1 MHDRLHLARVV
12 RRATADCPPAEVP
25 RRLCEALS
33 RGLPVDAVTMSLLTD
48 TPSRQLLCASND
60 MARALEEVQF
70 TVVEGP
76 CIEAAAT
83 GEPVHAT
90 DLAAAA
96 GRWPLF
102 VAALGERCPDIAAV
116 HAFPLWFGDY
126 VLGAVDLACRA
137 PGGMPPDAV
146 EQAAEAA
153 EAAAQAL
160 LPTQRMLLEDAAY
173 PSWEPAD
180 LVRAHWSDTHRAVSV
195 VAARKHTSTAS
206 ALALMRAR
214 AFSTGRTLAEI
225 TADILS
231 PEGR

>member
-12 RRATADCPPAEVP
+12 RRATAGRPPAEIP

-48 TPSRQLLCASND
+48 TPSRQMLCASND
-60 MARALEEVQF
+60 MAAAVEEVQF

-83 GEPVHAT
+83 GEPVHVT
-90 DLAAAA
+90 DLQAAA

-102 VAALGERCPDIAAV
+102 VAALHERCPDVAAI
-116 HAFPLWFGDY
+116 HAYPLWFGDY
-126 VLGAVDLACRA
+126 VLGSVDLACRT
-137 PGGMPPDAV
+137 PGGMPAYAV

-153 EAAAQAL
+153 QAAALAL
-160 LPTQRMLLEDAAY
+160 LPIQRLLLEDDEY
-173 PSWEPAD
+173 PSWEPSD
-180 LVRAHWSDTHRAVSV
+180 VVRAHWSDTHQAISV
-195 VAARKHTSTAS
+195 VAARKHTSAAT

-231 PEGR
+231 T